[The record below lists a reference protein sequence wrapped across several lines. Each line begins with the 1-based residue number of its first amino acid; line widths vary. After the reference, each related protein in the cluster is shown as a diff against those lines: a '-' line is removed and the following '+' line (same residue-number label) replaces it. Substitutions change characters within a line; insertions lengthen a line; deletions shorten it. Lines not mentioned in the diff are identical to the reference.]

1 MRGEREIR
9 EKINSL
15 MEAFSKA
22 KKADIGVVKKAS
34 LIEDIAGQIDML
46 LWVVED
52 ETGYDPLD
60 ERIDEILNKTK
71 IL

>member
-1 MRGEREIR
+1 MRDEREIR

-22 KKADIGVVKKAS
+22 KKADIGTVRKAS

-52 ETGYDPLD
+52 RSGYAPLD

-71 IL
+71 I